1 MSCGRAFRKTQAV
14 EDCRLEHSRRRLALR
29 TSLRASDHDRPW
41 RIRQLCRLLPRGVE
55 RDPPRSRRAP
65 IAPPPRGRR
74 GRRLQPVV
82 QRRHGWIAFGVALG
96 ILGLT
101 GVAQRDRGRGIV
113 QSALDVV
120 ILPLA
125 AWSAIASV
133 IFRGSTLTWLS
144 FGDALGFVG
153 LGVVGLIA
161 HELSTERVVHSLAP
175 ARSREST
182 MKAAA

>member
-1 MSCGRAFRKTQAV
+1 MHLHRVDHMVLFTSGHPTACAFHPHVHAY
-14 EDCRLEHSRRRLALR
+14 
-29 TSLRASDHDRPW
+29 
-41 RIRQLCRLLPRGVE
+41 LLI
-55 RDPPRSRRAP
+55 DPA
-65 IAPPPRGRR
+65 AHGTT
-74 GRRLQPVV
+74 
-82 QRRHGWIAFGVALG
+82 GWIAFGVALG

-120 ILPLA
+120 VLPLA

-133 IFRGSTLTWLS
+133 VFHGSTLTWLS

-153 LGVVGLIA
+153 LGIVGLIA

-175 ARSREST
+175 ARSSESA
-182 MKAAA
+182 MQAAA